1 MKFLLHSFEEYSAVL
16 INKYGF
22 LSEEKIKTDVFCMN
36 CDKKLPYNHLIRKFR
51 FTAIS
56 YVDIYLRWIMG
67 G

>member
-1 MKFLLHSFEEYSAVL
+1 MNFLLHSFEDNSAVL

-22 LSEEKIKTDVFCMN
+22 LSEEGITTDAFGMN
-36 CDKKLPYNHLIRKFR
+36 YDKKLPYNHLIRKFR
-51 FTAIS
+51 CTAIS